1 VFVEEFQIPA
11 KDLTTRQKNT
21 MNFDILLYYIIIS
34 TQRNIRSFY
43 L

>member
-1 VFVEEFQIPA
+1 VFLDEFQTPA
-11 KDLTTRQKNT
+11 KDLTIKAKNN
-21 MNFDILLYYIIIS
+21 MNVDILLYYIIIS